1 MLAERAFE
9 PDFLAK
15 LDRLIIGIRRARTA
29 RHGQRTAGRIQGVG
43 LEVENFRDYTEGDD
57 FRFLDW
63 NAAARL
69 DELYVKMYRTE
80 REVETTILVDA
91 SASMGTYSADDKL
104 GLALAIASS
113 LAYVAMANSDAVRIA
128 TFAARPPTIELR
140 ATEFRRRRESYP
152 GLRPFVL
159 GTKSAG
165 KTAMPGAVEKL
176 LLGRRQAGMVIVVS
190 DFMVNAGE
198 YEDALS
204 RLIAARHEVK
214 VVQVLGE
221 RESSGSWPPGLYKLR
236 DAESGSYRDFAVSAA
251 AVAAYRAK
259 LESLLGRLKDFC
271 ADHAIKYAAAF
282 GAGNLDQTVRR
293 EFPRLGVVR

>member
-1 MLAERAFE
+1 
-9 PDFLAK
+9 
-15 LDRLIIGIRRARTA
+15 
-29 RHGQRTAGRIQGVG
+29 
-43 LEVENFRDYTEGDD
+43 
-57 FRFLDW
+57 
-63 NAAARL
+63 
-69 DELYVKMYRTE
+69 
-80 REVETTILVDA
+80 
-91 SASMGTYSADDKL
+91 
-104 GLALAIASS
+104 
-113 LAYVAMANSDAVRIA
+113 
-128 TFAARPPTIELR
+128 
-140 ATEFRRRRESYP
+140 
-152 GLRPFVL
+152 
-159 GTKSAG
+159 
-165 KTAMPGAVEKL
+165 
-176 LLGRRQAGMVIVVS
+176 MVIVIS